1 MKVMMDY
8 HKEHPN
14 EKIDEKGIPLPYKP
28 TLNGLCITDFGDD
41 GAIFLTIPQIPPRR
55 ADYTIRG
62 RVATLAKLAFE
73 KYFLMKI
80 ETGDT
85 DPYYEKYMLVS
96 YCSSIEEK
104 TELFIVNLITLNICP
119 FTASGRRRS

>member
-1 MKVMMDY
+1 LFVSGTAAVKNMKAMIEY

-14 EKIDEKGIPLPYKP
+14 EKINEESIPLPFKP
-28 TLNGLCITDFGDD
+28 TLNGLCITDFGND
-41 GAIFLTIPQIPPRR
+41 GAIFLTIPQLPPRR
-55 ADYTIRG
+55 ADYTIYG

-96 YCSSIEEK
+96 LLGHFDLH
-104 TELFIVNLITLNICP
+104 LFVENLLLQH
-119 FTASGRRRS
+119 